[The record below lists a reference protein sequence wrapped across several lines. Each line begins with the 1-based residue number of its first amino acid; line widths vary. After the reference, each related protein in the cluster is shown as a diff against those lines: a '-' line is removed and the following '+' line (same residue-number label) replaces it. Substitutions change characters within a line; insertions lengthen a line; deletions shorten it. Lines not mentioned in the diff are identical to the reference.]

1 MIGKTV
7 PGCYFYKHPPKE
19 NELESDLEPLL
30 PPSNQETTET
40 AIEDP
45 VPLRDLLNLRVLIPV
60 LNYTSIA
67 FLSASSSAIQPLFL
81 AMPISL
87 GGLEF
92 NSRQIGTVLSAYGA
106 VDSVFQTFFLGVLVR
121 KFGLK
126 NIFFTAMAMFLP
138 MFGLSPLMNVVA
150 RSGGGSGVIWFFLVC
165 QLTCSM
171 VMELGY
177 GELIQQFY
185 DHR

>member
-1 MIGKTV
+1 MIEKTV
-7 PGCYFYKHPPKE
+7 PGCYFYKHLPKE
-19 NELESDLEPLL
+19 DELESDFEPLL

-67 FLSASSSAIQPLFL
+67 FLNASSNAIQPLFL

-106 VDSVFQTFFLGVLVR
+106 ANSVFQTFFLGVLIR

-126 NIFFTAMAMFLP
+126 NIFFTAIVMFLP
-138 MFGLSPLMNVVA
+138 MFGLSPLMNVVD
-150 RSGGGSGVIWFFLVC
+150 RKSVV
-165 QLTCSM
+165 
-171 VMELGY
+171 
-177 GELIQQFY
+177 
-185 DHR
+185 